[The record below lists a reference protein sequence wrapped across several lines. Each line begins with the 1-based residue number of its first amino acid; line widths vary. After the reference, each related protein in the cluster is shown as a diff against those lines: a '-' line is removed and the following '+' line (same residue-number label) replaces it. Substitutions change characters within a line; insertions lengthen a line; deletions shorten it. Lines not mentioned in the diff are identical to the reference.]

1 MQKVTFGN
9 GVILLMSNNANGYK
23 GNECEISLTIKAGH
37 QNTPLGLA
45 AVYEGIVAKQA
56 MEGIEA
62 VYGGNLTSFYTG
74 GSVKNLPA
82 TLKKLWFS
90 CNSPTI
96 DEDTVHAAVAD
107 IVQHTR
113 DLSAVPDRQTRLI
126 YKHTAFQQD
135 QVVWDPEEYIRKVEA
150 ITVEDVR
157 NYIDTYYVGSNII
170 LGYSGPESGFEKV
183 EKQARKLFADIPA
196 GKPSKLSKLNYTGGY
211 QELEGNGI
219 FFIGRFG
226 WDISDLDNFTE
237 TNVLMNVLD
246 SRLERELAPLGIT
259 REIKIAGYFGFR
271 TMRVSITA
279 TNREAFEKGLDI
291 VCANISRLRHSEVS
305 VRRLETSRTRT
316 MNQNL
321 SVADNSVLPRSV
333 YAAWLELK
341 GRMFDRDRFIS
352 NVYATTAHD
361 LRDKA
366 CDIFGSTMTA
376 VVYGY
381 HTSKEE
387 LLKKMQ

>member
-1 MQKVTFGN
+1 MQKVTFEN

-96 DEDTVHAAVAD
+96 DEDTVHATIAD

-113 DLSAVPDRQTRLI
+113 DLSAVPDRQTRLA

-170 LGYSGPESGFEKV
+170 LGYSGPEIAFDKV

-211 QELEGNGI
+211 QELEGNGV

-246 SRLERELAPLGIT
+246 ARLERELAPLGVT
-259 REIKIAGYFGFR
+259 REIKIAGYFGLR

-279 TNREAFEKGLDI
+279 TNREAFEKGLNI

-366 CDIFGSTMTA
+366 CDIFGSKMTT
-376 VVYGY
+376 VLYGY
-381 HTSKEE
+381 SITEDE

>member
-1 MQKVTFGN
+1 MQKVTFEN
-9 GVILLMSNNANGYK
+9 GIILLMSKNANGFR

-82 TLKKLWFS
+82 TLKKLWFA
-90 CNSPTI
+90 CNAPTI
-96 DEDTVHAAVAD
+96 DEETVRAAVAD

-113 DLSAVPDRQTRLI
+113 DLAAVPDRQTRLA

-135 QVVWDPEEYIRKVEA
+135 QIVWDPEDYIRRIEA
-150 ITVEDVR
+150 ITVEDVQ
-157 NYIDTYYVGSNII
+157 NYIDTYYVGSNVIV
-170 LGYSGPESGFEKV
+170 GYSGPESAFEKV
-183 EKQARKLFADIPA
+183 EKQARKLFADLPA

-211 QELEGNGI
+211 QEISGNGV
-219 FFIGRFG
+219 FFIARIG
-226 WDISDLDNFTE
+226 WVITDIDSFTK

-246 SRLERELAPLGIT
+246 ARLERELAPLGVT

-271 TMRVSITA
+271 TLRVSITA
-279 TNREAFEKGLDI
+279 TNKEAAIKGLNI
-291 VCANISRLRHSEVS
+291 VCANISKLKHKNVS
-305 VRRLETSRTRT
+305 DRRLETSRSRT
-316 MNQNL
+316 YNGNL
-321 SVADNSVLPRSV
+321 SVAENNVLPRSV
-333 YAAWLELK
+333 HAAWLELK
-341 GRMFDRDRFIS
+341 GQSFDRDCFIS
-352 NVYATTAHD
+352 KIYATTAED
-361 LRDKA
+361 IRDQA
-366 CDIFGSTMTA
+366 DAIFSGKMTA
-376 VVYGY
+376 VLYGLD
-381 HTSKEE
+381 TTEEE